1 MLSQKVLFGDI
12 IYLNT
17 SNGNNTLTGFSTD
30 VSPSFV
36 LLTDPLRTPFRNCHF
51 QILPANGDSG
61 IAGNDKV
68 FEDFGDLKC
77 KLGSWKGYV
86 EENLGVLKDG
96 RVVFMHTETGHFLT
110 AVQKEDSGEATV
122 ELSKTFSEEAIFRIS
137 LLEDVENEGDEIF
150 YDQKIGIFSEKVEL
164 YLTTGDLQ
172 KEKREI
178 NPSNSYSRAT
188 SDFPKVMARR
198 SPFEFNG
205 NQFNASMNETAGE
218 FKLSRFES
226 NENIRQ
232 ESSELKNGD
241 YIRIRHSDKWLTF
254 YPNQDKKKETYFERL
269 NDQFQSYNLIHTI
282 FQVVEEQALQSNPI
296 TTGKSYILRHY
307 LTGNYVLANSLTGL
321 KVDQDIKKSDGE
333 SPYCSFEVETDGKNG
348 ATSTT
353 VQERAGLRIKFSGLE
368 NEAYLKPTEDIPVKN
383 VQFEI
388 NTLYFFGFKLPEEY
402 SYKNQKNLTRT
413 MGEISKPFDAA
424 ENFNIT
430 IERVSREEMSRV
442 IEVEEFTNELQSLVD
457 LISVPKQPEMDHKS
471 LVIEINKKIKSLVE
485 RCQQLLLEKL
495 HKAGK
500 VGDNEEKVSLSQ
512 KKPYQIEISERDIQA
527 LMREFRIFDL
537 IHMVNFLLIKKL
549 PKNLEEVAPKEGSA
563 EETEAGTEES
573 EKFNLEVFFSL
584 YESFA
589 RILTSSLSQNTANR
603 FYNSQYIRI
612 YIHFMSDSCE
622 GVFKKDDAELYLHK
636 MKQITL
642 GLLKILLWDD
652 DLDGLGQLNFYQTM
666 IFNTMKGDK
675 TYQTYYLEL
684 LEHISSSKAY
694 NLINSFRDAFITTVM
709 TDAETLKAIF
719 PVFKKKEEGDE
730 IYVEFNRDGP
740 MEVALSELHKEE
752 EPYRYFIA
760 ALRVAVALS
769 TSKFIT
775 FYHEFIKI
783 YPLNILQAALGTP
796 KVNVE
801 LKMLIHLIVLYVYF
815 DYLKLPFNFIPA
827 NIQTATDELRQA
839 LNQEEKKIVDF
850 CKTCIGEVEQT
861 NLTLNNISEEVH
873 KNINSL
879 NTQDCS
885 QQINLLE
892 HFIASDFNFESAQ
905 VMLFYMNASIQ
916 NGNITIHF
924 LNKAK
929 EALIKVRRTYQNSE
943 GNELRIIPT
952 LLELF
957 TLVNQK
963 MKNYSTIAIY
973 NQVIKTQNPNAEDYS
988 RKIIAGLKKIH
999 LETFAPFD
1007 MISLNEPAISAV
1019 SFQYLQEVARYEN
1032 SIADELDKF
1041 VILSTMKDVEMLK
1054 ETIDIALTLN
1064 QNVRKYYVEKEIE
1077 GDIILDGQEYVRNI
1091 ELLEKLLTFIY
1102 NPFEHFLF
1110 CDEKYPDA
1118 APLEDINDP
1127 LARFFRVLRTEK
1139 VAYRDLPFLLKPK
1152 AVSKLQQRIFAM
1164 LSIHD
1169 ILLKLLNC
1177 TITLTVKEKPAD
1189 APAEVYQARLIL
1201 VILIAFVSRNK
1212 SNQDLLANSHGFIS
1226 LYYQQKYID
1235 KSCDTLTLFAEV
1247 MRDNDKLLEITK
1259 KFIYDITCYTFLGT
1273 IKPRSI
1279 NKDSG
1284 AYLCTAVMS
1293 MHYLQ
1298 KADIPLVTY
1307 NTFTVAEAK
1316 LDDLLK
1322 NDFSNLDLLKKIE
1335 EKAEQPIIKVD
1346 FPACYYNIREM
1357 LATLA
1362 EIIHATYQQKKK
1374 DKLGKLRDH
1383 LRSAKFFQG
1392 LRKPEFRFEFD
1403 LKNLLLKVLNKL
1415 NFSKHEIVSDF
1426 ISLED
1431 FETAKNMLSYLVNEL
1446 FEFLLFSPKN
1456 QHKETTE
1463 KMYQD
1468 FCGAT
1473 EKPEL
1478 EGGEIDKN
1486 SLKEVRNTYK
1496 KFVGCNLSH
1505 VKLVIFMDELPLPV
1519 VWEYLYVF
1527 KDCWKF
1533 VAKLCLTYPD
1543 VVLGTDMFEYFLFAS
1558 EQLVPLCDT
1567 LSFRVLPRLK
1577 KYLARMEEVKQ
1588 YEPYKE
1594 RIREIKEL
1602 LVERSEALAQ
1612 EKDLQEAKKTEKT
1625 SEYPTEKIILD
1636 TIIDHIRTSKSKDGE
1651 TNIEM
1656 FSQTLK
1662 SHGSRVNILSELLT
1676 VIEYNPMNLDK
1687 EVVTF
1692 IAKLLDVYL
1701 NSVLPPMN
1709 SGNEALS
1716 QDFYNI
1722 QTELSELDGE
1732 NSLVQGALIA
1742 RNIESLEQ
1750 IFKLILSFSSGSN
1763 LKVVEKLRGNLKD
1776 ARKKLFP
1783 TTKSDQKDSTYEENV
1798 RFILREVQKLAE
1810 NLNDKEVGKF
1820 LDFCI
1825 MSSTDVI
1832 NQTSD
1837 EIKQL
1842 LSMTSDAQKDILNKK
1857 MQSFFQGYANKDKD
1871 EVFKELGPLPITIET
1886 ISTIFKVW
1894 PDDTASLKIAK
1905 YTMLK
1910 AIKEYGLENSIQLHF
1925 QQKIQSNGTGF
1936 ISLKTESILLLDLFI
1951 SKIKYEILSS
1961 DS

>member
-1 MLSQKVLFGDI
+1 
-12 IYLNT
+12 
-17 SNGNNTLTGFSTD
+17 
-30 VSPSFV
+30 
-36 LLTDPLRTPFRNCHF
+36 
-51 QILPANGDSG
+51 
-61 IAGNDKV
+61 
-68 FEDFGDLKC
+68 
-77 KLGSWKGYV
+77 
-86 EENLGVLKDG
+86 
-96 RVVFMHTETGHFLT
+96 MHVETGHFLT
-110 AVQKEDSGEATV
+110 AVQKEDSGEATL
-122 ELSKTFSEEAIFRIS
+122 ELSKTFSGEAIFRIS

-164 YLTTGDLQ
+164 YLTIGELQ

-178 NPSNSYSRAT
+178 NPSNSYSRVT

-198 SPFEFNG
+198 SPFEFHG
-205 NQFNASMNETAGE
+205 NQFNASLNEAGGE

-232 ESSELKNGD
+232 GSQELKNGD

-269 NDQFQSYNLIHTI
+269 NDQFQSHNLIHTI
-282 FQVVEEQALQSNPI
+282 FQVVEEQALQGNPI
-296 TTGKSYILRHY
+296 TTEKSYILRHY
-307 LTGNYVLANSLTGL
+307 LTGNYLHANTLTGL
-321 KVDQDIKKSDGE
+321 KVDQDIKKTDGE
-333 SPYCSFEVETDGKNG
+333 SPYCRFEIGVENKGEIG
-348 ATSTT
+348 EGGTT
-353 VQERAGLRIKFSGLE
+353 GTTIKERVGLRIKFPELE
-368 NEAYLKPTEDIPVKN
+368 NEAYLKPTDDIPVKN

-413 MGEISKPFDAA
+413 MGEISKPFDTT
-424 ENFNIT
+424 ENFNTT
-430 IERVSREEMSRV
+430 IEKVSKQEMSRI

-457 LISVPKQPEMDHKS
+457 LLSIPKQPEITHTD
-471 LVIEINKKIKSLVE
+471 LILEINKKIKILVE
-485 RCQQLLLEKL
+485 SCEQLLERL
-495 HKAGK
+495 HKSGK
-500 VGDNEEKVSLSQ
+500 IGDEEEKVSFLQ
-512 KKPYQIEISERDIQA
+512 KKPYHIEISERDVQA
-527 LMREFRIFDL
+527 LIREFRIFDL

-563 EETEAGTEES
+563 EETETGEP
-573 EKFNLEVFFSL
+573 EKFNLEAFFSL

-589 RILTSSLSQNTANR
+589 RILTSSLSQNNANR

-612 YIHFMSDSCE
+612 YIHFMSDSCD
-622 GVFKKDDAELYLHK
+622 GVFKKDDAELYVHK
-636 MKQITL
+636 TKQITL
-642 GLLKILLWDD
+642 GLLKVLLWDD

-666 IFNTMKGDK
+666 IFNTMKSDK

-709 TDAETLKAIF
+709 TDSEALKAIF
-719 PVFKKKEEGDE
+719 PVFKKKEEGNE
-730 IYVEFNRDGP
+730 IYVEFNRDGV

-752 EPYRYFIA
+752 EPYRYFVA
-760 ALRVAVALS
+760 ALRVVVALS

-801 LKMLIHLIVLYVYF
+801 LKMMIHLIVLYVYF

-827 NIQTATDELRQA
+827 NIQTASDDLRQA

-850 CKTCIGEVEQT
+850 YKTCIGEVEQT
-861 NLTLNNISEEVH
+861 NLTLGNISEEVH
-873 KNINSL
+873 KNITTL

-885 QQINLLE
+885 QQINFLE
-892 HFIASDFNFESAQ
+892 NFIATDFNFESAQ
-905 VMLFYMNASIQ
+905 VMLFYVNASIQ

-929 EALIKVRRTYQNSE
+929 ESLIKVRRTYQNSE
-943 GNELRIIPT
+943 GTELRIIPT

-1019 SFQYLQEVARYEN
+1019 SFQYLQGVAGYEN

-1041 VILSTMKDVEMLK
+1041 VILSSMKDVEMLK

-1077 GDIILDGQEYVRNI
+1077 GDIVLDGQEYVRNI

-1110 CDEKYPDA
+1110 NDEKYPDA
-1118 APLEDINDP
+1118 APLEDIDDP

-1139 VAYRDLPFLLKPK
+1139 VAYRDLPFLLKPR

-1177 TITLTVKEKPAD
+1177 TITLTVKDKPAD
-1189 APAEVYQARLIL
+1189 APAEVYQARLVL

-1235 KSCDTLTLFAEV
+1235 KSCDTLSLFAEV

-1273 IKPRSI
+1273 IKPRAI
-1279 NKDSG
+1279 NKESG

-1307 NTFTVAEAK
+1307 NTFAVAETK

-1335 EKAEQPIIKVD
+1335 EKAEQPIIKID
-1346 FPACYYNIREM
+1346 FPACYYNVREM

-1383 LRSAKFFQG
+1383 LTSTKFYQG
-1392 LRKPEFRFEFD
+1392 LRKPEYRFEFD

-1415 NFSKHEIVSDF
+1415 NFSKHESVNDF
-1426 ISLED
+1426 LSLED
-1431 FETAKNMLSYLVNEL
+1431 LETGKNIVSYLINEL
-1446 FEFLLFSPKN
+1446 FEFLLFCPKTQN
-1456 QHKETTE
+1456 KETTE

-1468 FCGAT
+1468 FCSVT

-1478 EGGEIDKN
+1478 EGGEIDK
-1486 SLKEVRNTYK
+1486 SCLKEVRNTYK

-1519 VWEYLYVF
+1519 VWEYLYIF

-1543 VVLGTDMFEYFLFAS
+1543 VVLGVDMFEYFLFAS

-1577 KYLARMEEVKQ
+1577 KYLAKMEEVKQ

-1594 RIREIKEL
+1594 RIREIKEFV
-1602 LVERSEALAQ
+1602 VERLESLGQ
-1612 EKDLQEAKKTEKT
+1612 EKDLQEAKKTEKI
-1625 SEYPTEKIILD
+1625 SEDPLEKRTLD
-1636 TIIDHIRTSKSKDGE
+1636 TIIDHIRTSKSKDHE
-1651 TNIEM
+1651 TNLEM
-1656 FSQTLK
+1656 FSQVLK
-1662 SHGSRVNILSELLT
+1662 SHSSRVNILSELLT
-1676 VIEYNPMNLDK
+1676 VIEYNPINLDK
-1687 EVVTF
+1687 DVITF
-1692 IAKLLDVYL
+1692 IAKLLSVYL
-1701 NSVLPPMN
+1701 P
-1709 SGNEALS
+1709 LS
-1716 QDFYNI
+1716 QDFSA
-1722 QTELSELDGE
+1722 ELSELDGE
-1732 NSLVQGALIA
+1732 NSLVQGAVVA
-1742 RNIESLEQ
+1742 RNIENLEQ
-1750 IFKLILSFSSGSN
+1750 IFKLILNFCSGSSN
-1763 LKVVEKLRGNLKD
+1763 LKVVEKLRSKLKE
-1776 ARKKLFP
+1776 ARDKLFS
-1783 TTKSDQKDSTYEENV
+1783 TIGSDDLKYEENV
-1798 RFILREVQKLAE
+1798 RFILREVQKLTE

-1820 LDFCI
+1820 LDYCI

-1832 NQTSD
+1832 NQGSE

-1842 LSMTSDAQKDILNKK
+1842 LSKSSEEQKDILNKK
-1857 MQSFFQGYANKDKD
+1857 MQSFFQEYANKDKD

-1886 ISTIFKVW
+1886 IPIIFKVW

-1910 AIKEYGLENSIQLHF
+1910 AIKEYGLEAAIQLHF
-1925 QQKIQSNGTGF
+1925 QQKIQSNGTSF